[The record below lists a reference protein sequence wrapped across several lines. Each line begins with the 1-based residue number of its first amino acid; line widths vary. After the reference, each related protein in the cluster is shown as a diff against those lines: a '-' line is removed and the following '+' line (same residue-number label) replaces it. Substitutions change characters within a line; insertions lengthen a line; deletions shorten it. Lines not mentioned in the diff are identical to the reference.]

1 MSTST
6 TLPQALQ
13 ASLNQDRA
21 NITLAHR
28 EVPEGVVSTMVT
40 HFLDGFFQSQSDTSS
55 GPAQIYSD
63 GPTNNPD
70 GNAVGANPAWLYAVG
85 SPVHWRRMASRY
97 IRWQAKCHHEGSP
110 LGHGRAA
117 RNHTRGR
124 VLFTLPKPMPWKKTG
139 KKPSSGRITSG
150 C

>member
-13 ASLNQDRA
+13 ASLNQARA

-40 HFLDGFFQSQSDTSS
+40 HFLDGFFQSQSATSS

-63 GPTNNPD
+63 GLLTTRIAALWAPIPP
-70 GNAVGANPAWLYAVG
+70 GALRCGKSCTLAA
-85 SPVHWRRMASRY
+85 
-97 IRWQAKCHHEGSP
+97 
-110 LGHGRAA
+110 HG
-117 RNHTRGR
+117 
-124 VLFTLPKPMPWKKTG
+124 
-139 KKPSSGRITSG
+139 
-150 C
+150 